1 MVYSSIAKSYF
12 DEFPFRRRDKRK
24 PSSGYFFLS
33 HAHSDHTVGLKSMSS
48 DPDPILVCSR
58 ETAAAIQFLYRFP
71 KERILEINSNQSLDF
86 DDFIVHALDAN
97 HCVGSLM
104 YVIESKNG
112 TKEVFTGDFRFHSK
126 MKEEFDLIQGAET
139 LWVDFTYGKD
149 PIFNFPTREEMISD
163 IITFILSSEKYPENT
178 VWVAAYQIGK
188 ENLLKTLS
196 KVFKVK
202 LWAPDSKL
210 RIYKEIGGEWDIFT
224 SNETSK
230 FHVESRRFVEDLHGV
245 EDEKKLSM
253 LSALRISPT
262 GWALKLKDK
271 HLDVHFF
278 PYSDHCSFPEVHEF
292 IKLVNPKNIIKI

>member
-33 HAHSDHTVGLKSMSS
+33 HAHADHTLGLKSISS

-58 ETAAAIQFLYRFP
+58 ETAAVIRFLHKIP

-86 DDFIVHALDAN
+86 GKFIVHALDAN

-104 YVIESKNG
+104 YVIESKYGN
-112 TKEVFTGDFRFHSK
+112 KEVFTGDFRLNNR
-126 MKEEFDLIQGAET
+126 MKEELDLIQRPET

-149 PIFNFPTREEMISD
+149 KLFKFPRRED
-163 IITFILSSEKYPENT
+163 IISEIVTFILSSEKYPENT

-188 ENLLKTLS
+188 EILLKTLS
-196 KVFKVK
+196 KVFNVKIWAPEEKVK
-202 LWAPDSKL
+202 
-210 RIYKEIGGEWDIFT
+210 IYKEIGGEWDIFT
-224 SNETSK
+224 SNEKSK
-230 FHVESRRFVEDLHGV
+230 FHVASRRVVEDLHGV
-245 EDEKKLSM
+245 EERKKNNM
-253 LSALRISPT
+253 LNALRISPT

-271 HLDVHFF
+271 RFDVHFF
-278 PYSDHCSFPEVHEF
+278 PYSDHCSYSEVHEF
-292 IKLVNPKNIIKI
+292 IKLVNPEKVIKI